1 MVDGGEDSILSCMF
15 VFPIEGEILSND
27 RDRERYKRCDLHTS
41 YIAKKKWNFF
51 LQMMVSSPRM
61 AVDGDI
67 KSKLSTPTWTSKHLL
82 LSDVTIKHL
91 RALLKR
97 HYNAAS
103 WPFARKIVD
112 YWESLLFFS
121 KIILFSRLKQNRKV
135 MWLKTRLRF
144 RDSHHVYVVKN
155 TASHSNEKIM
165 VRSFV
170 CWPREKSRAFC
181 LFIRKQLYIKK
192 ELSWQITG
200 AQQLNTIKK
209 HKYSS
214 SHLEV
219 SHRFV

>member
-51 LQMMVSSPRM
+51 LQMMVSSLRM

-91 RALLKR
+91 HAVLKR

-112 YWESLLFFS
+112 YWESLLFFENNS
-121 KIILFSRLKQNRKV
+121 IFPSETKQKSYVTQYTIKIQGFPSRLRRQKYCVAFKWENHGSLFCMLAKRKV
-135 MWLKTRLRF
+135 AGFL
-144 RDSHHVYVVKN
+144 
-155 TASHSNEKIM
+155 
-165 VRSFV
+165 FV
-170 CWPREKSRAFC
+170 
-181 LFIRKQLYIKK
+181 
-192 ELSWQITG
+192 LSENNSI
-200 AQQLNTIKK
+200 
-209 HKYSS
+209 
-214 SHLEV
+214 
-219 SHRFV
+219 